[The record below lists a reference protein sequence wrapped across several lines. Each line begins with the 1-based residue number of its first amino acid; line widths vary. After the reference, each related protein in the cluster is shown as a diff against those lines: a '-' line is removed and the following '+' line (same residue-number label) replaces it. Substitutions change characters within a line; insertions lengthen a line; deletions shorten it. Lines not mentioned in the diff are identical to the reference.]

1 MKDNISK
8 LGAKGIKPPRTVK
21 ADNQVAGDSL
31 DLASISRYFDMFP
44 DPVVAADTQY
54 QIVYLNRAAEGLL
67 GLTLPPHGPNL
78 KCSDIFTAGKPSP
91 HSCPFEKSCLDRES
105 VARIPVSVVDG
116 RGQKRTL
123 TVSTSLIK
131 GTGGDLAGCL
141 AVLRDI
147 EADLHVVPEIENQ
160 LRVLSSIMK
169 HFPSPFFTVDR
180 DLKLT
185 SINEQLEK
193 ISGYSN
199 EQVAGKMTCA
209 ELMKT
214 AQCNTNDCLLRRSM
228 DSREPYSGVRRVMKD
243 RQGKDIQVVIST
255 SLLTDAEGEIIG
267 GFEVF
272 RDITPIVEAEKKI
285 ELLLEMTQEG
295 IMLVD
300 EDLRILHANSRM
312 GEIVGRSKKEL
323 IDKEAKDVLPPENI
337 AMMVDMITRLEQAD
351 DSSQLRFCSMVPM
364 QDAGRKKSASFE
376 TCLAAARVGNNVFT
390 CVYFR
395 DLTERITIERQLRE
409 TNSFLENIIHSSV
422 DGIVVLNSKGEVIIF
437 NEGAER
443 ILGFKA
449 EEVIG
454 HPEVFAKI
462 YDRKLAKEI
471 KRRMRSEEYGPP
483 GKLETTRV
491 SFTTM
496 SGKLVVANFSAA
508 IIKEGDQEIGSVGI
522 FSDLSEHERIQREL
536 EEARLQVIHAE
547 KIASLGRMAAGVAHE
562 INNPL
567 AGILIYAD
575 MLMKEI
581 RHNPQWRQ
589 DMEEIITQTLRCKE
603 IVTRLLEFSRQS
615 LGEKVVFDIVHI
627 IRQST
632 GLLSHQ
638 SLFHDIEIIHDL
650 SDNLQVLGDPGQL
663 RQVFTN
669 LLINAA
675 DAMGGRGKLTIQGH
689 LDGAA
694 DEVVLRFSDT
704 GSGISPDIK
713 DKIFEPFF
721 TTKPPGK
728 GTGLGLS
735 VVYGVIQR
743 HGGTIEVESPAQG
756 TTFVIRLPAESA

>member
-1 MKDNISK
+1 MPK
-8 LGAKGIKPPRTVK
+8 LSARANKPLRAVRTV
-21 ADNQVAGDSL
+21 ARAGGKDLDVDSL
-31 DLASISRYFDMFP
+31 ARYFDMFP
-44 DPVVAADTQY
+44 DPVAVADSRY
-54 QIVYLNRAAEGLL
+54 QIIYLNRAAEALL
-67 GLTLPPHGPNL
+67 GVTLNQPGPFL
-78 KCSDIFTAGKPSP
+78 KCSDVFKTDHSTPL
-91 HSCPFEKSCLDRES
+91 SCPIEKSCLSGEN
-105 VARIPVSVVDG
+105 VARAPVLVVDG
-116 RGQKRTL
+116 QGQKRTFS
-123 TVSTSLIK
+123 VSTSLIK
-131 GTGGDLAGCL
+131 GTTGDLAGCM
-141 AVLRDI
+141 AILRDV

-160 LRVLSSIMK
+160 LRVLSNIMK
-169 HFPSPFFTVDR
+169 YFPTPFFTVDR
-180 DLKLT
+180 NLTLT
-185 SINEQLEK
+185 SINEQLER
-193 ISGYSN
+193 ISGCSS
-199 EQVAGKMTCA
+199 EEVVGKMSCA

-214 AQCNTNDCLLRRSM
+214 PQCNTDNCLLRRSM
-228 DSREPYSGVRRVMKD
+228 EARAPLAGVRRVMKD
-243 RQGKDIQVVIST
+243 RQGKDVQVVITT
-255 SLLTDAEGEIIG
+255 SLLTDANGEVIG

-272 RDITPIVEAEKKI
+272 RDITPIVEAEEKI

-300 EDLRILHANSRM
+300 DDLRIVHANSRM
-312 GEIVGRSKKEL
+312 GEIFGCAREEL
-323 IDKEAKDVLPPENI
+323 IDKEAKEVLPPENL
-337 AMMVDMITRLEQAD
+337 AMMKDMITQLRESN

-364 QDAGRKKSASFE
+364 QDEGKNRSGTYE
-376 TCLAAARVGNNVFT
+376 TCLASARVGNNVLI

-395 DLTERITIERQLRE
+395 DLTERIAIERQLRE
-409 TNSFLENIIHSSV
+409 ANSFLENIIHSSV
-422 DGIVVLNSKGEVIIF
+422 DGIVVLDKKGEVIIF

-449 EEVIG
+449 EDVIG

-471 KRRMRSEEYGPP
+471 MRRMRSPEYGPP

-491 SFTTM
+491 SFTTV
-496 SGKLVVANFSAA
+496 SGKEVVANFSAA

-522 FSDLSEHERIQREL
+522 FSDLREHERIQREL

-575 MLMKEI
+575 MLMREI

-589 DMEEIITQTLRCKE
+589 DLEEIITQTLRCKE

-615 LGEKVVFDIVHI
+615 LGERVVFDIDHV
-627 IRQST
+627 IRQSSS
-632 GLLSHQ
+632 LLSHQ
-638 SLFHDIEIIHDL
+638 ALFHDIEIIHDL

-675 DAMGGRGKLTIQGH
+675 DAMGGKGKLTIHGH
-689 LDGAA
+689 LDAAA
-694 DEVVLRFSDT
+694 DEVVLKFSDT
-704 GSGISPDIK
+704 GSGISPEVR

-743 HGGTIEVESPAQG
+743 HGGVIEVESNPGEGA
-756 TTFVIRLPAESA
+756 TFVIRLPAAST